1 MRRTAFSALVGAALF
16 ILPSAVAVAADMP
29 QMPPTPH
36 IGGGWYLRGDI
47 GFSNQ
52 QVGSLFNALYD
63 DPDIDFVTNINK
75 GFSAAPFMGV
85 GIGYQYSDHFRV
97 DFTGEYRGGADF
109 HGLDLA
115 TTTVPNTYDDQYT
128 AIKKEWTFLA
138 NAYWDIGNYRG
149 FKPFIG
155 AGIGTSLN
163 TISDFMD
170 VGTTIP
176 SVATGAKHS
185 QWNLAWALYAGV
197 GYQITPN
204 LTLEAAYRYINLGNA
219 ASGDLIA
226 MDGTNDVYNP
236 MEFHHLTSHDFKIGF
251 RYAFDQ
257 PSYYPPVVKY

>member
-1 MRRTAFSALVGAALF
+1 
-16 ILPSAVAVAADMP
+16 
-29 QMPPTPH
+29 
-36 IGGGWYLRGDI
+36 
-47 GFSNQ
+47 
-52 QVGSLFNALYD
+52 
-63 DPDIDFVTNINK
+63 
-75 GFSAAPFMGV
+75 
-85 GIGYQYSDHFRV
+85 
-97 DFTGEYRGGADF
+97 
-109 HGLDLA
+109 
-115 TTTVPNTYDDQYT
+115 
-128 AIKKEWTFLA
+128 
-138 NAYWDIGNYRG
+138 
-149 FKPFIG
+149 
-155 AGIGTSLN
+155 
-163 TISDFMD
+163 MD